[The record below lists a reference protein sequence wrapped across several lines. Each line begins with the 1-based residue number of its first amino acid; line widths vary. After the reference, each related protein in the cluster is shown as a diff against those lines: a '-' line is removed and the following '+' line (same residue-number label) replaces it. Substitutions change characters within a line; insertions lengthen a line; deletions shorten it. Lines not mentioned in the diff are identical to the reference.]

1 MAKGHS
7 MNFNLS
13 LVADCLGDIH
23 RDATVHRCF
32 KRALEL
38 DFERVVA
45 YTGQER
51 LKKRCLYI
59 MDAEAYGGLPAE
71 WAEPDAGLLVV
82 GKRREQR
89 VFVPTIFFDGRAS
102 VEDLLQNVQEM
113 RTWLADWERDV
124 LLAMVG
130 RISLK
135 EAFDV
140 LARAFKNPLMLS
152 DSALCFVLTAG
163 HLPEDFYDRLWTPAI
178 ETGVCPIELYREA
191 WTSVDANAF
200 SRADV
205 CRVEGSSTG
214 HTYLFRNLIVDG
226 HVHGLVEAVDANV
239 PLCDSD
245 EVLLEHAGR
254 LLEAAVA
261 RRAFSEIAVD
271 ANDPLCEAV
280 KGATVRDAVLR
291 YGLRMRGWDM
301 DDAYYVTY
309 VEHLTK
315 SEAQEEWRR
324 QTQRRFEL
332 SYPMASV
339 FADGD
344 GCVMIA
350 REKDYPFEN
359 LRARFELGT
368 TQVDDAQ
375 FQAGVSAV
383 QGDFRNLAIAA
394 EQARSAFARV
404 RGRHGGVIG
413 RTLTCFFDDSYCA
426 DVADCLRFE
435 EGPAW
440 LVPRMVAELARSDAE
455 EGTDYVATVAAYL
468 DHACNANPTA
478 AALFVHRNT
487 LTYRLKRIKALY
499 GLELEHPEESGVD
512 LLRVHLA
519 CRLILEGREGRE
531 TA

>member
-1 MAKGHS
+1 

-13 LVADCLGDIH
+13 LVADYLESVH
-23 RDATVHRCF
+23 RDATVRRCF
-32 KRALEL
+32 ERTLEL
-38 DFERVVA
+38 GFERVVA

-51 LKKRCLYI
+51 LKGKCLYI
-59 MDAEAYGGLPAE
+59 MDAEAYGRLPVE
-71 WAEPDAGLLVV
+71 WAELGAGVLVA
-82 GKRREQR
+82 GAGRGHRAG
-89 VFVPTIFFDGRAS
+89 VPTMFFDGTVS

-135 EAFDV
+135 EAFDE
-140 LARAFKNPLMLS
+140 LSRAFENPLMLS

-163 HLPEDFYDRLWTPAI
+163 HLPEGFYDRLWTPAI

-226 HVHGLVEAVDANV
+226 HVHGLVETVDANA
-239 PLCDSD
+239 PLRHSD

-261 RRAFSEIAVD
+261 RQAFSEIAVD

-280 KGATVRDAVLR
+280 KGVAVRDAVLR

-301 DDAYYVTY
+301 GDAYYVTY
-309 VEHLTK
+309 IEHLAK

-332 SYPMASV
+332 SYPRASV

-350 REKDYPFEN
+350 REKDYPFES
-359 LRARFELGT
+359 LRARFDPEAGPTDGT
-368 TQVDDAQ
+368 Q

-383 QGDFRNLAIAA
+383 QGDFRDLAIAA
-394 EQARSAFARV
+394 EQARSAFAHV
-404 RGRHGGVIG
+404 AGRHGGVVG

-426 DVADCLRFE
+426 DVADSLKFGDC
-435 EGPAW
+435 PAW
-440 LVPRMVAELARSDAE
+440 LAPRTVAELARSDAE

-499 GLELEHPEESGVD
+499 GLDLEHPEESGVD

-519 CRLILEGREGRE
+519 CRLILEGREERPCV
-531 TA
+531 